1 MFSNNAL
8 KRLIIPLVIEQTLV
22 MLVGMADTLMV
33 SYAGEAAISGVA
45 LVDMFEYMIITVLT
59 SVAAGG
65 AVIISQYLGCKD
77 SENANHSASQLMTI
91 SIIISAVISAVCLAF
106 HKPILNLFYGGAEAE
121 VIAAADSYLTITSS
135 SFFFL
140 GIYNSAAAVYRSMGK
155 TNVTMY
161 VSLMM
166 NIINISGNAIGIF
179 ALKAGVLGVAVPTL
193 ISRAAAGIVMTMLAF
208 NRRNNVYICAGDV
221 FSWNGKAIHTI
232 LKIAVPNG
240 IENGLFSLGK
250 VLVTGIIACFGTAQI
265 AANGVTNSIQQFAV
279 LVVVAINPAIITV
292 VGQCAGAGKHEQA
305 EFYTKKL
312 MKISYISILVIGTVI
327 CALFPVILS
336 FYELSAEARHYCN
349 ILITIHNVMAL
360 FLHPTAFNLNNS
372 LRAAGD
378 VKFTMY
384 AGIGSMLICRIGLAY
399 LLGYICGFGVVGV
412 WIAMCTDWLAR
423 SVMFVLRYRCGRW
436 KEIRVI

>member
-1 MFSNNAL
+1 MFSDNAL

-45 LVDMFEYMIITVLT
+45 LVDMFEYMIITILT
-59 SVAAGG
+59 SVSAGG
-65 AVIISQYLGCKD
+65 AVIISQYLGGGD
-77 SENANHSASQLMTI
+77 EENAGLSASQLMTI
-91 SIIISAVISAVCLAF
+91 SILISAVISAVCLAF
-106 HKPILNLFYGGAEAE
+106 HRPILNLFYSGAESE
-121 VIAAADSYLTITSS
+121 VMSAADSYLAITAG

-140 GIYNSAAAVYRSMGK
+140 GIYNSAAAAYRSMGR

-179 ALKAGVLGVAVPTL
+179 VLKAGVAGVAVPTL
-193 ISRAAAGIVMTMLAF
+193 VSIAAAGIVMTALAF
-208 NRRNNVYICAGDV
+208 NRKNQVHISVNEL
-221 FSWNGKAIHTI
+221 FSWHRKSIRTI

-240 IENGLFSLGK
+240 IENGLFALGK
-250 VLVTGIIACFGTAQI
+250 VLVTGIIAHFGTAQI

-279 LVVVAINPAIITV
+279 FAVIAINPAIITV
-292 VGQCAGAGKHEQA
+292 VGQCIGAGEQEQA
-305 EFYTKKL
+305 AYYTKKL
-312 MKISYISILVIGTVI
+312 MKISYVSILVIGVVM
-327 CALFPVILS
+327 CALLPVILS
-336 FYELSAEARHYCN
+336 FYELSDEARNYCY
-349 ILITIHNVMAL
+349 ILITMHNVMAV

-384 AGIGSMLICRIGLAY
+384 TGIGSMIICRLGFAY
-399 LLGYICGFGVVGV
+399 LLGYVCGLGVIGV
-412 WIAMCTDWLAR
+412 WIAMGTDWLAR
-423 SVMFVLRYRCGRW
+423 SVMFVLRYRRGKW
-436 KEIRVI
+436 KTIKVV